1 MPEERRRLRW
11 LHISDLHYNTSDT
24 TSVALRDNL
33 PVFLRK
39 KNIRCDYLFCTGDIR
54 TANKNPNDFT
64 DDMAQYLI
72 NLCKATETPRK
83 HLFIVPGNH
92 DVNRDVPGRHEAIE
106 RVCLCGEKYYDSA
119 KGEIMEEDLK
129 AIHSGQAEFREF
141 LRKIYPDERV
151 RLYCNPLAPHFSIK
165 TDDFNILHVDSTLS
179 YTAGH
184 EANDLILGTKLL
196 QNALA
201 GLDPEKPTV
210 LLSHYPLRS
219 LHQDEYKYV
228 RELLYEN
235 GVNLW
240 LAGHQHDQ
248 IVMPTDYFYSFQ
260 AGVLQDQKKTSATV
274 LLGEFDPLTNT
285 GHVVAY
291 TWFPEGWGL
300 YPKLRHDGW
309 KEDRCFFHINLPGD
323 KGLSPEAANAKR
335 ANQSFLDQLSVVDQ
349 LIPEIDHAE
358 GQELEDI
365 LLDCWN
371 TDRPHLILQADGG
384 MGKTTMI
391 LKTCRELKIPS
402 LYIPAE
408 KLDSI
413 WGGSIKRYCSLVLFG
428 DDEKAFDEFTR
439 TKYGKQSL
447 ILFIDGLNE
456 VKPETERRLIREIKN
471 MSLLGGIQFVVSS
484 RVDFTTRYPID
495 GARKMKL
502 LPLKDEQ
509 IRTVFSPEVWTNI
522 CNTTP
527 LHHLLSN
534 PMMVT
539 MYKDI
544 SSIFEQHKDEECIP
558 WIQPIQNATDLLQ
571 DYYMAQVAVMFSR
584 DGMDGKKI
592 MVACQAIFDI
602 LPAVAYE
609 FEKTNSLNKK
619 NPDFRGILEE
629 VIRSHCVD
637 EKALAPFRDRF
648 RYHED
653 EIPALSPGAV
663 TDLLTQETHLL
674 YTDTDQHVTAFPH
687 QIHRDFLSALWIVRQ
702 TEKDT
707 DQYWNTRSLPIS
719 VIRHIQTLSG
729 SYWDHG
735 LANVV
740 HEAGKNREDA
750 SKLTSNLLECFKYT
764 DTSGRPDYSCL
775 DLRELPIPNTDRIP
789 EQKISLA
796 GSRIDLMSIGKTPD
810 QLQQYTH
817 LRFSEQKDYLATFAD
832 EKIIVF
838 SLKSD
843 EKPFVFSVENDIQD
857 MVFAGN
863 YLFVKIDGYINS
875 IGVFMLT
882 AGRWTYA
889 GSIVNS
895 WSRYR
900 SVFDTDFKSAVLKDN
915 ELHLYYNDCEVC
927 YQLGG
932 LHQKHLNKD
941 PNAWRNPVDGIE
953 LHFSNSEQGVRK
965 RKNDIVCQTE
975 QDEMKAVSYQ
985 GGKLVVFAGD
995 ELLYVLA
1002 KGISLLKDASISGDG
1017 KGAVTLGGR
1026 TVDGKRTAQIWDLDT
1041 RKKIGFLLCPGS
1053 IERIHLSETRSLIL
1067 GETNQATWI
1076 YDLETMH
1083 ETWYQEHFISDQKG
1097 KMRTYGNS
1105 VLRLDDSGNLY
1116 LYDLKTGNKT
1126 ELEAPDNN
1134 ALLASFMPDGSV
1146 VTVGNKNKAVFR
1158 NIRRGYY
1165 SHVNSEHSNI
1175 IGINS
1180 FKNKPFIAVLT
1191 QNNKISIYHTGVD
1204 SRERILHVSGRPIV
1218 AVNSSSTLMACSGRK
1233 SFQTFHFEE
1242 KVVRGQL
1249 RGWWKENCA
1258 PNTELNKNADIL
1270 DVSFNTENHEL
1281 VVILSNGRILY
1292 CDEITCQYHS
1302 AMDVIT
1308 NFNVEAYDFR
1318 GCICDG
1324 SLKSQ
1329 LEQNGALIYDFSTLI
1344 GIGWRVSHFLRTIF
1358 EKLFARFFLV
1368 TVMKKSHP

>member
-1 MPEERRRLRW
+1 MPVETRKLRW
-11 LHISDLHYNTSDT
+11 LHISDLHYNTDDI
-24 TSVALRDNL
+24 TSVALREKL
-33 PVFLRK
+33 PDFLRSQ
-39 KNIRCDYLFCTGDIR
+39 NIRCDYLFCTGDIR
-54 TANKNPNDFT
+54 TANENPNDFT

-72 NLCKATETPRK
+72 TLCEATETPGE

-92 DVNRDVPGRHEAIE
+92 DVNRNTPGRHEAIE
-106 RVCLCGEKYYDSA
+106 RVCLCGEKYYDSE
-119 KGEIMEEDLK
+119 KGEIREEDLK
-129 AIHSGQAEFREF
+129 AIHAGQAEFREF
-141 LRKIYPDERV
+141 LGKIYPGERL
-151 RLYCNPLAPHFSIK
+151 RLYSDPLAPHFSIK
-165 TDDFNILHVDSTLS
+165 TDDINILHVDSTLS
-179 YTAGH
+179 YTKGH

-196 QNALA
+196 QNALS
-201 GLDPEKPTV
+201 GLNPEKPTV

-219 LHQDEYKYV
+219 LQQDEYKYV
-228 RELLYEN
+228 RELLYGK
-235 GVNLW
+235 GVTLC
-240 LAGHQHDQ
+240 LAGHHHDH
-248 IVMPTDYFYSFQ
+248 IVCPTDYIYSFQ
-260 AGVLQDQKKTSATV
+260 AGVLQDRKKSNATV
-274 LLGEFDPLTNT
+274 LLGEFDRLTNA

-291 TWFPEGWGL
+291 TWFPEGWAL
-300 YPKLRHDGW
+300 YPILRHG
-309 KEDRCFFHINLPGD
+309 ERREERCDFHINLPGD
-323 KGLSPEAANAKR
+323 KGLSREAANAKR
-335 ANQSFLDQLSVVDQ
+335 ANQSFMDHLSVIDR
-349 LIPEIDHAE
+349 LIPEIDCAE
-358 GQELEDI
+358 GGELGE
-365 LLDCWN
+365 LLFDSWN

-413 WGGSIKRYCSLVLFG
+413 WGGSIRRYCSLVLF
-428 DDEKAFDEFTR
+428 DNDEAAFDEFAR
-439 TKYGKQSL
+439 TKYGKQGL

-602 LPAVAYE
+602 LPAIAYE

-674 YTDTDQHVTAFPH
+674 YTDTDHHVTAFPH

-875 IGVFMLT
+875 IGVFVLT
-882 AGRWTYA
+882 SGRWTYA
-889 GSIVNS
+889 DSIVNS

-900 SVFDTDFKSAVLKDN
+900 SVFDTDFKNAVLKDD

-932 LHQKHLNKD
+932 LHQKQLNKD

-1329 LEQNGALIYDFSTLI
+1329 LEQNGALIYDFSALI

-1368 TVMKKSHP
+1368 TAMKKSHP